1 MWRKMP
7 NLKTKPTPSPIDIC
21 GLDEMP
27 ERGARG
33 FELAMPDGEPL
44 NIIVWRDGDELRGFE
59 NKCPH
64 LGLPLETFPDKFL
77 SQDARTLICSAH
89 GARFNS
95 EGDCTSGPCQ
105 GDALTKLDIRVVV
118 RNTKPR
124 LVLERP
130 SGHS

>member
-7 NLKTKPTPSPIDIC
+7 NRKTGSCAGSIYIC

-33 FELAMPDGEPL
+33 FELAMPDADPL
-44 NIIVWRDGDELRGFE
+44 PIIVWRDGEQLRAFV

-89 GARFNS
+89 GARFNA

-118 RNTKPR
+118 RDTKPR

>member
-1 MWRKMP
+1 
-7 NLKTKPTPSPIDIC
+7 
-21 GLDEMP
+21 MP